1 MYVYLKNQ
9 CYVFILILSD
19 TVDAPEQEEF
29 DTAAAAGG
37 DDDDDNHDSSDLMRD
52 IGTSVS
58 HDPL

>member
-1 MYVYLKNQ
+1 M
-9 CYVFILILSD
+9 
-19 TVDAPEQEEF
+19 DAPEQEEF
-29 DTAAAAGG
+29 DTAAAGG